1 MNNSNN
7 DIIPGAERC
16 FQLMDLHHMLPNI
29 MQHSIM
35 VCKVALSISKNL
47 NRNGE
52 KLNLDMIRAAAL
64 LHDITKTISL
74 KTGEN
79 HAETG
84 SQLLIRAGYRDI
96 AEIVAKHINPETSGK
111 PITEAKIVS
120 YADKRVMHDKVV
132 SLDERF
138 AYLMERYGKNETA
151 IFRINNTKKQAQEIE
166 TKIFA
171 KLGSG
176 QNSITNTTVNEDIFF

>member
-1 MNNSNN
+1 MSNINNGK
-7 DIIPGAERC
+7 IPGAMRC
-16 FQLMDLHHMLPNI
+16 FQLMNLHHMLPNI
-29 MQHSIM
+29 MQHCIM
-35 VCKVALSISKNL
+35 VCKVALTISKDL
-47 NRNGE
+47 NKNAE

-64 LHDITKTISL
+64 LHDITKTMSL

-84 SQLLIRAGYRDI
+84 SQLLIRAGYGDI
-96 AEIVAKHINPETSGK
+96 AEIVAKHINPGTSGK

-120 YADKRVMHDKVV
+120 YADKRVLHDKVV
-132 SLDERF
+132 SLDDRF

-151 IFRINNTKKQAQEIE
+151 VFRINNTKKLALEIE
-166 TKIFA
+166 TRIFA